1 MNGLKS
7 FFISD
12 YFGINDGKLGIMN
25 GRREM
30 KGQDGIVGQG
40 GGFRLD
46 GRIEKWVVRGQGW
59 RGVVWFGL
67 WIGEV

>member
-30 KGQDGIVGQG
+30 KGQDGIVGRG
-40 GGFRLD
+40 EDLD
-46 GRIEKWVVRGQGW
+46 
-59 RGVVWFGL
+59 
-67 WIGEV
+67 